1 MSALEGGVGHHR
13 QDHERGSSK
22 DTTTLN
28 DEGYNTIDDGEG
40 GGGGSATTTQQP
52 RRRRR
57 RRRRA
62 RAAAA
67 AAAIVPRM
75 FLFADI
81 DGAPPEATGL
91 ALCSIARGAA
101 AMSTIFLGPAL
112 LRLAQDASVCD
123 DDGSGSSSSSSSCRV
138 YGMRPTSLLANI
150 GVFGGLLSTAL
161 TPLFGAI
168 VDHTP
173 HRLHVGR
180 ISASILSVV
189 KGVEAFV
196 GRSTWPAVAALQVA
210 NMAVYNAYLVAAY
223 AYTAEL
229 SRKPDDQTAYNSR
242 FQMAYYVSMLAFLVS
257 VMTVSACLGLGD
269 VGTAR
274 VSQGLAFAACASAF
288 CASWGWYFRPRPAL
302 GDVPPGGSLVGSGYD
317 RLSSTLRRVRRD
329 DRRRA
334 VKYFLL
340 SASLSEAATSALA
353 TISTTYMSHV
363 LGMDAR
369 QIGTAFL
376 CVFASG
382 IPGSYLGGCAGS
394 RLNPLRSATLCLA
407 LLAANTT
414 AAAFGMRGPE
424 DRNAMYAFAAVWGVC
439 LAWLHPTHASLY
451 CTIIPR
457 GQEGEVNSLTHPSC
471 IVLYSPTGGKQETT
485 NRNISQ
491 PKIFMFL

>member
-1 MSALEGGVGHHR
+1 
-13 QDHERGSSK
+13 
-22 DTTTLN
+22 
-28 DEGYNTIDDGEG
+28 
-40 GGGGSATTTQQP
+40 
-52 RRRRR
+52 
-57 RRRRA
+57 
-62 RAAAA
+62 
-67 AAAIVPRM
+67 
-75 FLFADI
+75 
-81 DGAPPEATGL
+81 
-91 ALCSIARGAA
+91 
-101 AMSTIFLGPAL
+101 
-112 LRLAQDASVCD
+112 
-123 DDGSGSSSSSSSCRV
+123 
-138 YGMRPTSLLANI
+138 MRPTSLLTNI

-229 SRKPDDQTAYNSR
+229 TRMPDDQTAYNSR
-242 FQMAYYVSMLAFLVS
+242 FQMVYYVSMLAFLVS
-257 VMTVSACLGLGD
+257 VMTVSACLGFGD

-288 CASWGWYFRPRPAL
+288 YASWGWFFRPRPAL
-302 GDVPPGGSLVGSGYD
+302 SDVPPGGSLARSGYD
-317 RLSSTLRRVRRD
+317 RLSSTLMRMRTD

-334 VKYFLL
+334 VRCFLL

-363 LGMDAR
+363 LEMNAR

-376 CVFASG
+376 CVFVAG
-382 IPGSYLGGCAGS
+382 IPGSRLGGLAGS
-394 RLNPLRSATLCLA
+394 RLNPLRSAMLCLV
-407 LLAANTT
+407 LLVANTT
-414 AAAFGMRGPE
+414 AAASVMRGPG
-424 DRNAMYAFAAVWGVC
+424 DRGAMYAFSSVWGVC

-457 GQEGEVNSLTHPSC
+457 GQEGEVNY
-471 IVLYSPTGGKQETT
+471 YSPPHAFYMVQFDQKCSLPCFLRDPNPCPPHRAPPHFSQNKLMGIYIFSGSVLAWLPPFLFSFLNEIGASMTIGLASLNLFFVGGFALLLMIGNYDEAVALAQVEDDGVWTT
-485 NRNISQ
+485 SHGGNDGGVVRNI
-491 PKIFMFL
+491 PELT

>member
-1 MSALEGGVGHHR
+1 
-13 QDHERGSSK
+13 
-22 DTTTLN
+22 
-28 DEGYNTIDDGEG
+28 
-40 GGGGSATTTQQP
+40 
-52 RRRRR
+52 
-57 RRRRA
+57 
-62 RAAAA
+62 
-67 AAAIVPRM
+67 
-75 FLFADI
+75 
-81 DGAPPEATGL
+81 
-91 ALCSIARGAA
+91 
-101 AMSTIFLGPAL
+101 
-112 LRLAQDASVCD
+112 
-123 DDGSGSSSSSSSCRV
+123 
-138 YGMRPTSLLANI
+138 MRPTSLLANI

-457 GQEGEVNSLTHPSC
+457 GQEGELMGIYIFSGSVLAWLPPFLFSFLNEIGASMTIGLASLNLFFVGGL
-471 IVLYSPTGGKQETT
+471 VLLLMIGNYDEAVALAQVEDDDGVSTTSHGGIDGAVVRTIPELT
-485 NRNISQ
+485 
-491 PKIFMFL
+491 

>member
-1 MSALEGGVGHHR
+1 MSALEVGVVGHHR

-22 DTTTLN
+22 DTTTLD
-28 DEGYNTIDDGEG
+28 DEGYDAIDDG
-40 GGGGSATTTQQP
+40 GGGGSATTTTQQP
-52 RRRRR
+52 RQRRRR
-57 RRRRA
+57 
-62 RAAAA
+62 

-81 DGAPPEATGL
+81 EGAPPEATGL

-123 DDGSGSSSSSSSCRV
+123 DGESGSSSSSCRV
-138 YGMRPTSLLANI
+138 YGMRPTSLLTNI

-161 TPLFGAI
+161 TPLLGAI

-173 HRLHVGR
+173 HRLRVGR

-189 KGVEAFV
+189 KGAEAFV
-196 GRSTWPAVAALQVA
+196 GRSTWPAVSALQVA
-210 NMAVYNAYLVAAY
+210 NMAVYNAYLVASCAY
-223 AYTAEL
+223 AAEL
-229 SRKPDDQTAYNSR
+229 SREPDDQTAYNSR

-257 VMTVSACLGLGD
+257 VTAASACLGLGD

-274 VSQGLAFAACASAF
+274 ASQGLAFAACASAF

-317 RLSSTLRRVRRD
+317 RLSSTLRRMRRD

-369 QIGTAFL
+369 QIGAAFL

-394 RLNPLRSATLCLA
+394 RLNPLRSAMLCLV
-407 LLAANTT
+407 LLVANTT

-457 GQEGEVNSLTHPSC
+457 GQEGEVNFFYSSLVHR
-471 IVLYSPTGGKQETT
+471 IV
-485 NRNISQ
+485 
-491 PKIFMFL
+491 